1 MNELSKSHLKELCK
15 LKQKKFR
22 ETTGK
27 VIIEGTRLIDQLL
40 QSKIILEEIYTS
52 NADKLENSDYS
63 SSKIFHAEEFQ
74 LEKLC
79 STKHPQDIA
88 ALIEAKT
95 NPIKDKKFLLYL
107 DGIGEPGNL
116 GTIIRTAVAAGIS
129 GIILSPD
136 CCEVFNPKVIRASL
150 GTVFFLP
157 MEIHDENWLK
167 MQDAKIIVTTLNKSL
182 SLFDLKRPEG
192 NIILVLGSEAEGVR
206 KEIIELAD
214 FKVKIPISKNIE
226 SMNVAVA
233 AGIAMYHLMLTDEH
247 GK

>member
-1 MNELSKSHLKELCK
+1 MNELSKIHLKELCK
-15 LKQKKFR
+15 LKQKKYR

-27 VIIEGTRLIDQLL
+27 VIIEGTRLINQLL
-40 QSKIILEEIYTS
+40 QSRIKLEEIYTS
-52 NADKLENSDYS
+52 DIDKFDNADYS
-63 SSKIFHAEEFQ
+63 SSKLFHVEKFQ

-95 NPIKDKKFLLYL
+95 NPIKDTEFLLYL

-116 GTIIRTAVAAGIS
+116 GTIIRTAAAAGIS

-136 CCEVFNPKVIRASL
+136 CCEVFNPKVIRSSL
-150 GTVFFLP
+150 GSVFFMP
-157 MEIHDENWLK
+157 MEIHGESWLK
-167 MQDAKIIVTTLNKSL
+167 MQDAKIIVTTLNESL
-182 SLFDLKRPEG
+182 SLFNLKRPEG
-192 NIILVLGSEAEGVR
+192 NIILVLGSEAAGVR

-214 FKVKIPISKNIE
+214 FKVKIPISKKIE

-233 AGIAMYHLMLTDEH
+233 AGIAMYHLILTDEH
-247 GK
+247 R